1 MKWLNPKVA
10 TMYIEINTSFK
21 DHFHF
26 RNFVSDL
33 TQFFGWPWATI
44 PFSSVFK
51 AKNWLQSFFPLKF
64 IIFYIC
70 QYLLGILLK
79 YAVWMKKIRR
89 YWFILRAGIIV
100 MMNGLHLTVNVWGHT
115 DGNTFFRTLK
125 KKRFDKPNLFWST
138 KLKKGIHCT
147 SAVDYWLFLVNA

>member
-21 DHFHF
+21 DHFYF

-51 AKNWLQSFFPLKF
+51 AKNWLQSFFSFKVY
-64 IIFYIC
+64 YI
-70 QYLLGILLK
+70 
-79 YAVWMKKIRR
+79 
-89 YWFILRAGIIV
+89 
-100 MMNGLHLTVNVWGHT
+100 LHLSISFRYSAKICRVDEKDKKVLIHFEGWNHRYDEWIAFDSERLRPHGRQHLFQDSKEEKVWQAQ
-115 DGNTFFRTLK
+115 L
-125 KKRFDKPNLFWST
+125 
-138 KLKKGIHCT
+138 I
-147 SAVDYWLFLVNA
+147 LVN